1 MEEQEYLTFKLL
13 CQEKRAKIFL
23 AAILIISQLTNLVL
37 AVSSCLKKV
46 HETLIRVT
54 VTQSRRGAKAGR

>member
-54 VTQSRRGAKAGR
+54 VT